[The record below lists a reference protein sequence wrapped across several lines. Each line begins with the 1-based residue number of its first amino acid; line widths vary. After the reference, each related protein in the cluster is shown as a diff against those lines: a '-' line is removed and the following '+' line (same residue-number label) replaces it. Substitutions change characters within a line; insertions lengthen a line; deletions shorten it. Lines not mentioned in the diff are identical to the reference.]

1 MWWGP
6 NENHNLQHIKRRRM
20 IQEHSGVHKGRSAEA
35 LSHEVPQIK
44 IKTKHTKR
52 KCRFLRGE
60 SLQCSVL
67 KPGARS
73 NCSISFKPL
82 QHFLLFKSS
91 RFWDW
96 NLVHGTHSLLLLEK
110 GFHFQ
115 FHKQP
120 HPPEPKLVR
129 SILNFRTSCA
139 VLPSPTPRL
148 TNTPAYTAL
157 PTTKFVNMHFLL
169 LLLFSLSL
177 GLCS

>member
-1 MWWGP
+1 
-6 NENHNLQHIKRRRM
+6 M

-73 NCSISFKPL
+73 NCSSCFKPG
-82 QHFLLFKSS
+82 QHFLLFKSP

-110 GFHFQ
+110 GFLSLSVPQTAPPSRAKAGQKYFKLQNFLCSSLFPHTQ
-115 FHKQP
+115 TGKYSNIRYPPNHKVC
-120 HPPEPKLVR
+120 EYA
-129 SILNFRTSCA
+129 F
-139 VLPSPTPRL
+139 
-148 TNTPAYTAL
+148 
-157 PTTKFVNMHFLL
+157 L

-177 GLCS
+177 GHCS

>member
-1 MWWGP
+1 M
-6 NENHNLQHIKRRRM
+6 L
-20 IQEHSGVHKGRSAEA
+20 
-35 LSHEVPQIK
+35 
-44 IKTKHTKR
+44 
-52 KCRFLRGE
+52 F
-60 SLQCSVL
+60 L

-73 NCSISFKPL
+73 NCSSSLKPL
-82 QHFLLFKSS
+82 QHFLLVKSS

-139 VLPSPTPRL
+139 VLPSPIPRL

-169 LLLFSLSL
+169 LLLLFSLSL
-177 GLCS
+177 GLCSSNTFSRKRKIHIQTPPSPSFHGRNIFQCRRK